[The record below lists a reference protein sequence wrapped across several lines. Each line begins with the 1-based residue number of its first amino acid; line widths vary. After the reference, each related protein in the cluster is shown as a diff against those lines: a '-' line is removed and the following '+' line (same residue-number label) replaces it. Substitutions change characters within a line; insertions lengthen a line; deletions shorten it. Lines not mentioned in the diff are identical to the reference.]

1 MSDALTIATGGMN
14 AAALRLDAAAGRIS
28 TLGTGAMPDAAG
40 SSLPPAATVDLSA
53 TVLDMISAQTG
64 FAMNVAVA
72 RTANTMAKQV
82 LDILA

>member
-14 AAALRLDAAAGRIS
+14 AAALRLDAAAARVA
-28 TLGTGAMPDAAG
+28 TPGAASAAEG
-40 SSLPPAATVDLSA
+40 GALPPAATVDLSS
-53 TVLDMISAQTG
+53 TVLDMITARTS
-64 FAMNVAVA
+64 FSVNVAVA